1 LIVRLFRVVRL
12 FLNYKLNMLIVLKK
26 SLTYYKNLCATNK
39 FLYPVKNLY
48 QNKKNNLYKHYPYYP
63 YYPLYPLYPYY
74 PNNLCNTSKR
84 FSIWIA
90 FKGRQQ

>member
-1 LIVRLFRVVRL
+1 
-12 FLNYKLNMLIVLKK
+12 MLIVLRK

-48 QNKKNNLYKHYPYYP
+48 QNKKHNLYKKYIHYP
-63 YYPLYPLYPYY
+63 LY

-90 FKGRQQ
+90 FKSR